1 MVKFRT
7 VIPFRGNRLYYKKN
21 RMGTKIRHLTLLIL
35 EQIFLI
41 AYEFR
46 VSIFDSRSDPYHG
59 LEMKIATVF
68 EETAFELSSVF
79 NFVTKLRN
87 FRDNIFMIMNF
98 LRRKYINFE
107 VISGRN
113 FVQGY
118 GLDNFIKFQI

>member
-1 MVKFRT
+1 M
-7 VIPFRGNRLYYKKN
+7 
-21 RMGTKIRHLTLLIL
+21 LIL

-59 LEMKIATVF
+59 LEMKIVTVF
-68 EETAFELSSVF
+68 EEKTIELSSVF

-87 FRDNIFMIMNF
+87 FRDNILMIMNF
-98 LRRKYINFE
+98 LRRKYINFQ

-113 FVQGY
+113 FVQGDEP
-118 GLDNFIKFQI
+118 DNF